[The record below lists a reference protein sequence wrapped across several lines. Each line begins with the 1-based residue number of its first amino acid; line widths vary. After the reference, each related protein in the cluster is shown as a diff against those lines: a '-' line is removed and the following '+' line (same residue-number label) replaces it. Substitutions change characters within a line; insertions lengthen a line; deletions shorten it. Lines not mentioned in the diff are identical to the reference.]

1 MNRKIILLGYMG
13 VGKTTIGKRLAEKI
27 FFPFMDLDTFIEQKE
42 GKKISQI
49 FKDKGEIYFR
59 KKEREYLTELLK
71 SSSPMVLSL
80 GGGTPCYGDV
90 MQLINEATQNVFFL
104 QLSFQE
110 LTQRLLPQK
119 DKRPLIS
126 HLQDDDLEDFIRKH
140 LFDRNPFYM
149 QAHNIINVSKKTI
162 DEIVNIIEQKIVV

>member
-1 MNRKIILLGYMG
+1 MG

-80 GGGTPCYGDV
+80 GGGTPC
-90 MQLINEATQNVFFL
+90 
-104 QLSFQE
+104 
-110 LTQRLLPQK
+110 
-119 DKRPLIS
+119 
-126 HLQDDDLEDFIRKH
+126 
-140 LFDRNPFYM
+140 
-149 QAHNIINVSKKTI
+149 
-162 DEIVNIIEQKIVV
+162 